1 MDIKDLQKA
10 CSILG
15 IDYLQFEESPEIEK
29 GVGNVDYKALYEEQ
43 KALNENF
50 LIQRIM
56 EKKYLSPSALNI
68 FHSATSC
75 YSVSREG

>member
-56 EKKYLSPSALNI
+56 EKKNQKKHIYVVVNGDDQLRI
-68 FHSATSC
+68 
-75 YSVSREG
+75 YDI